1 VSRLVLVILLLL
13 VSVGVVASQPQF
25 RASTS
30 LVRLEV
36 SVTDNRGAV
45 LGLGPE
51 DFVVEDLGARQSV
64 QIDASVDTP
73 LDLVLV
79 VQPLTAV
86 AYTSPEQAARLA
98 PSVSSF
104 LQHVEERDRLGV
116 IVGGTP
122 PTLVRALA
130 FGPPSISLESFVGG
144 EYAAPFDAIAS
155 ALREFPPSDR
165 RRALVAFTNAADFR
179 SVIDFDTLADMAR
192 RLGPAFVLV
201 SAPILVQDTF
211 GAQAEGPGGRSIGV
225 PVDASVSGYIFP
237 ARLQLLAKRTGGIT
251 VNLGDGD
258 PKVLIKDM
266 FTWLRTR
273 YVISYTP
280 PPGKGWHPVSV
291 KVNRRGAT
299 VTAREG
305 YFVD

>member
-1 VSRLVLVILLLL
+1 MSRLVLVILLSV

-25 RASTS
+25 KASTS

-36 SVTDNRGAV
+36 SVTDDRGTV
-45 LGLGPE
+45 LGLGAE
-51 DFVVEDLGARQSV
+51 DFVVDDRGARQAV
-64 QIDASVDTP
+64 QVDASVDTP

-98 PSVSSF
+98 PGVSSF
-104 LQHVEERDRLGV
+104 FQHVEERDRLGV
-116 IVGGTP
+116 LVGGAP

-130 FGPPSISLESFVGG
+130 FGPPSSSLESFVGS

-211 GAQAEGPGGRSIGV
+211 GSRAEGPGGRSAV
-225 PVDASVSGYIFP
+225 PMEASVSGHVFP
-237 ARLQLLAKRTGGIT
+237 AQLRLLASRTGGIT

-258 PKVLIKDM
+258 PEVLIKEM
-266 FTWLRTR
+266 FMWLRTR
-273 YVISYTP
+273 YVVSYTP
-280 PPGKGWHPVSV
+280 PPGNGWHPVSL

-299 VTAREG
+299 VTTREG

>member
-1 VSRLVLVILLLL
+1 VLLLPI
-13 VSVGVVASQPQF
+13 SVGLASAQLQF
-25 RASTS
+25 KASTS

-36 SVTDNRGAV
+36 SVTDDRGAV
-45 LGLGPE
+45 QGLRAE
-51 DFVVEDLGARQSV
+51 DFVVEDRELRQTV
-64 QIDASVDTP
+64 QVDASVDTP

-79 VQPLTAV
+79 VQPLNAV
-86 AYTSPEQAARLA
+86 AYTSSEQASRLA
-98 PSVSSF
+98 PGVSSF
-104 LQHVEERDRLGV
+104 LDHVEERDRLGV
-116 IVGGTP
+116 FTGGAP
-122 PTLVRALA
+122 PTRLRAFALGRA
-130 FGPPSISLESFVGG
+130 SFDLESFVGG
-144 EYAAPFDAIAS
+144 QYAAPFDAMAS

-165 RRALVAFTNAADFR
+165 RQALVAFTNAVDFR
-179 SVIDFDTLADMAR
+179 SIIEFDTLADMAR

-201 SAPILVQDTF
+201 SAPILVKDMIF
-211 GAQAEGPGGRSIGV
+211 SAAEGPGGRSMGV
-225 PVDASVSGYIFP
+225 PVEATVSGYLFP
-237 ARLQLLAKRTGGIT
+237 RTLQLLANRTGGIT